1 MLKFTVILCKRNYL
15 ARGNLAKLVFWLILF
30 YVIGF
35 FKTAQFFCVGQFLSW
50 EEMKNTKSQ
59 PKYLN
64 E

>member
-35 FKTAQFFCVGQFLSW
+35 FKTASW
-50 EEMKNTKSQ
+50 DEMKNTKSQ
-59 PKYLN
+59 PKYLD